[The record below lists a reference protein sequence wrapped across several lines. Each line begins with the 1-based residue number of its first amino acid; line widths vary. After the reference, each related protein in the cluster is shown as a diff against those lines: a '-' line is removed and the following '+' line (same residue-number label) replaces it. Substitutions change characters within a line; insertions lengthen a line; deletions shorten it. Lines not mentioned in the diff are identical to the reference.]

1 MLFYFGEDQS
11 THIMY
16 TFLLREKYY
25 FHRFSDNQ
33 VAINL
38 DPTVVLVRNGNIVS
52 LTCFDKGLKKKKKTL
67 SNLKPRVC
75 SFNFFVEKM
84 IYTFNV
90 I

>member
-1 MLFYFGEDQS
+1 MSRVGRSVGMLFYFGEDQS

-52 LTCFDKGLKKKKKTL
+52 LTCFDKGLKKKKNAFKLETTCL
-67 SNLKPRVC
+67 
-75 SFNFFVEKM
+75 FF
-84 IYTFNV
+84 
-90 I
+90 